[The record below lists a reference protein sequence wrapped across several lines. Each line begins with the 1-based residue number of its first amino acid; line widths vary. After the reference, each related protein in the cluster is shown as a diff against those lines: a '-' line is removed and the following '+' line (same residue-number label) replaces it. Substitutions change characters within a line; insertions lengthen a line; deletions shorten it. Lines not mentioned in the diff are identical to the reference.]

1 MSSKDELKQTNIKIS
16 SKQRTMSGCED
27 STLLIDTILTMTKL
41 LKRSLN
47 KVYPDN
53 NDTKSFSVS
62 LLAMVADLTS
72 IKAEI
77 QDVASE
83 TADEMYELEMKA
95 KELKGENNAE
105 LDKE

>member
-1 MSSKDELKQTNIKIS
+1 MTSKDELKQVNIKIQ

-27 STLLIDTILTMTKL
+27 SALLIDTILTMTKL

-53 NDTKSFSVS
+53 NDTKSFSVA

-83 TADEMYELEMKA
+83 TADELHRLEMKA
-95 KELKGENNAE
+95 KELKGEDHAE
-105 LDKE
+105 LGEE